1 MKYLKRTALKEISSN
16 YDFIVGWGTGTLLK
30 RNYNQNYFSMDFIVD
45 GRGDNLN
52 TKYEGIEICKPERL
66 KELKG
71 RILIVIYT
79 IYEKEIKETIKE
91 LNVNADTIIYNL
103 LEIEVGNRLLPIWNG
118 KNADDIILLELI
130 TRLGLDKVNYL
141 DIGVCHPIMRNNT
154 FLFYELGYKGV
165 LVEPNP
171 EFHFLIEK
179 YRSKDTLLKIGVSSE
194 KGELYYYNFSK
205 VPGLNTFV
213 EEVAEHRRNLGF
225 EYTKERVALESINTV
240 IEENFDTYPQII
252 DIDVEGLDYQI
263 LSTFDA
269 TKYPVDIIMCE
280 CTNQD
285 EALIELMLQ
294 KGYKVYAHTIENYIF
309 VRINSL

>member
-1 MKYLKRTALKEISSN
+1 MEYLKKTALKDINNN

-30 RNYNQNYFSMDFIVD
+30 RNYKQNYFSMDFIVD

-66 KELKG
+66 QELKG

-79 IYEKEIKETIKE
+79 IYEQEIKEKINE
-91 LNVNADTIIYNL
+91 LKVDADTIIYNL
-103 LEIEVGNRLLPIWNG
+103 LEIEVGNRLLPMWNG

-130 TRLGLDKVNYL
+130 TRLGLDHVNYL

-154 FLFYELGYKGV
+154 YLFYELGYSGV

-171 EFHFLIEK
+171 EFHSLIEE

-194 KGELYYYNFSK
+194 KGELDYYNFPK
-205 VPGLNTFV
+205 TPGLNTFV
-213 EEVAEHRRNLGF
+213 KDVAEHRRKLGY
-225 EYTKERVALESINTV
+225 EYTKDKILLENINTM

-263 LSTFDA
+263 LSSFDA
-269 TKYPVDIIMCE
+269 TKYPVSIIMCE
-280 CTNQD
+280 CTEGD
-285 EALIELMLQ
+285 EALISLMQQ

-309 VRINSL
+309 VRNR